1 MRISHVVENLN
12 RGGLERVVIDLAKA
26 QAATGHDCQVI
37 CLFEAGSLAPE
48 LASHGIPVIACG
60 KRDGADLRA
69 IWRLRRALAAQ
80 RTEVLHS
87 HNDIPHYYAM
97 VAALGLGLRR
107 VVNTRHG
114 MGGSNPASR
123 RERLFRQSMRW
134 TDVAV
139 AVSEAAGRRLADVG
153 LVPPHKLHVL
163 PNGIRAHAFRERDPQ
178 SRAQL
183 ATSLGLAPD
192 TQLVGF
198 VGRLNWAKD
207 LGTMIAAFAHVH
219 ARRDDVA
226 LVLVGEGGDRSALET
241 AIAQA
246 GVGDHVF
253 LLGDRSDVHELLPAF
268 SMFAMSSI
276 SEGYSI
282 ALLEAC
288 ACALPIVATRVG
300 GNSEIVTDGVNGLVV
315 PPRDPEALAAAIDNL
330 LDDPRRAA
338 EMGRAGRAWLL
349 SNATFEVMASR
360 YRDVYANGHANGRA

>member
-12 RGGLERVVIDLAKA
+12 RGGLERVVIDLVRA
-26 QAATGHDCQVI
+26 QAAAGHDCQVV

-48 LASHGIPVIACG
+48 LLSHGIRVIACG

-69 IWRLRRALAAQ
+69 ILRLRRALTSQ

-87 HNDIPHYYAM
+87 HNGTPHYYAR

-114 MGGSNPASR
+114 MGDSSPASR
-123 RERLFRQSMRW
+123 REWLFRQSMRW
-134 TDVAV
+134 TDAAV
-139 AVSEAAGRRLADVG
+139 AVSAAAGRRLTDTG
-153 LVPPHKLHVL
+153 LVPAHKLHVL
-163 PNGIRAHAFRERDPQ
+163 PNGIHAGDFRQRDPQ
-178 SRAQL
+178 LRAQL
-183 ATSLGLAPD
+183 AASLGLAPD

-207 LGTMIAAFAHVH
+207 LGTMVDAFARVH
-219 ARRDDVA
+219 AQRKDVA
-226 LVLVGEGGDRSALET
+226 LVLAGEGSERGAVEA

-246 GVGDHVF
+246 GIGDRVF
-253 LLGDRSDVHELLPAF
+253 LLGDRNDIPQLLPAF

-300 GNSEIVTDGVNGLVV
+300 GNAEIVADGVNGLVV
-315 PPRDPEALAAAIDNL
+315 PPRDPEALAAAMVSL
-330 LDDPRRAA
+330 LDDPQRAA
-338 EMGRAGRAWLL
+338 DMGHAGRAWLL
-349 SNATFEVMASR
+349 ANSTFEVMASR
-360 YRDVYANGHANGRA
+360 YLDVYAHGRT

>member
-26 QAATGHDCQVI
+26 QATAGHDCQVV
-37 CLFEAGSLAPE
+37 CLFEAGWLAQE
-48 LASHGIPVIACG
+48 LTSHGIPVIACD
-60 KRDGADLRA
+60 KRQGADPRA
-69 IWRLRRALAAQ
+69 IWRLRCALTSQ

-87 HNDIPHYYAM
+87 HNGVPHYYAM

-107 VVNTRHG
+107 VVNTSHG
-114 MGGSNPASR
+114 MGSSNSASR
-123 RERLFRQSMRW
+123 REWLFRQSMRR

-139 AVSEAAGRRLADVG
+139 AVSEAAGQRLADISA
-153 LVPPHKLHVL
+153 VPPHKLHVL
-163 PNGIRAHAFRERDPQ
+163 PNGIRAHAFHERDPRL
-178 SRAQL
+178 RAQL
-183 ATSLGLAPD
+183 ATSLGLAPE

-207 LGTMIAAFAHVH
+207 LGTLIAAFAHIL

-226 LVLVGEGGDRSALET
+226 LVLVGEGEDRSALEA
-241 AIAQA
+241 AITQV
-246 GVGDHVF
+246 GVSDRVF
-253 LLGDRSDVHELLPAF
+253 MLGDRGDVPDLLPAF

-288 ACALPIVATRVG
+288 ACALPIVTTRVG

-315 PPRDPEALAAAIDNL
+315 PPRAPEALAAAIDSL

-360 YRDVYANGHANGRA
+360 YLDVYANGHT

>member
-12 RGGLERVVIDLAKA
+12 RGGLERVVIDLARA
-26 QAATGHDCQVI
+26 QAASGHDCQVI
-37 CLFEAGSLAPE
+37 CLFDAGSLAPE
-48 LASHGIPVIACG
+48 LTSHGIPVIACG

-69 IWRLRRALAAQ
+69 ILRLRRALISQ

-87 HNDIPHYYAM
+87 HNDMPHYYAM
-97 VAALGLGLRR
+97 VAALGRGLSR

-114 MGGSNPASR
+114 MGCSDPASR

-139 AVSEAAGRRLADVG
+139 AVSRAAGKRLADSG

-163 PNGIRAHAFRERDPQ
+163 PNGIRAHAFRECDPQ
-178 SRAQL
+178 ARAQL
-183 ATSLGLAPD
+183 ATSLGLASD
-192 TQLVGF
+192 TQLIGF

-207 LGTMIAAFAHVH
+207 LETMVKAFALVH

-226 LVLVGEGGDRSALET
+226 LVLVGEGDARGTVEA

-246 GVGDHVF
+246 GVGDRVF
-253 LLGDRSDVHELLPAF
+253 LLGDRSDVPELLPAF
-268 SMFAMSSI
+268 SMFAMSSV

-300 GNSEIVTDGVNGLVV
+300 GNGEIVTDGVNGLVV
-315 PPRDPEALAAAIDNL
+315 PPREPGALAAAMDSL

-338 EMGRAGRAWLL
+338 QMGRAGRAWLL

-360 YRDVYANGHANGRA
+360 YLGVYANGHA

>member
-1 MRISHVVENLN
+1 MKITHVVENLN
-12 RGGLERVVIDLAKA
+12 RGGLERVVIDLARA
-26 QAATGHDCQVI
+26 QAAAGHDCQVV

-48 LASHGIPVIACG
+48 LTSHGVPVIACD
-60 KRDGADLRA
+60 KRQGADPRA
-69 IWRLRRALAAQ
+69 IWRLRHALASQ

-87 HNDIPHYYAM
+87 HNGIPHYYAM

-107 VVNTRHG
+107 VVNTSHG
-114 MGGSNPASR
+114 MGSSSPASR
-123 RERLFRQSMRW
+123 REWLFRQSMRRA
-134 TDVAV
+134 DVAV
-139 AVSEAAGRRLADVG
+139 AVSEAAGQRLADIGV
-153 LVPPHKLHVL
+153 VPPHKLRVL
-163 PNGIRAHAFRERDPQ
+163 PNGIRTQAFRQRDPRL
-178 SRAQL
+178 RAQL
-183 ATSLGLAPD
+183 ANSLGLAPD
-192 TQLVGF
+192 TQIVGF

-207 LGTMIAAFAHVH
+207 LGTMIAAFARLL

-226 LVLVGEGGDRSALET
+226 LVLAGEGEERTALEG

-246 GVGDHVF
+246 GIGERVF
-253 LLGDRSDVHELLPAF
+253 LLGDRGDVPELLPAF

-300 GNSEIVTDGVNGLVV
+300 GNAEIVTDGVNGLVV
-315 PPRDPEALAAAIDNL
+315 PPREPDALAAAIDSL
-330 LDDPRRAA
+330 LDDPQRAA

-360 YRDVYANGHANGRA
+360 YLDVYGDGHA